1 MCKKS
6 LRFLLLSC
14 AITTLVYI
22 YIETP
27 ETKSFGQL
35 QYRIWQFLI
44 GILSYFGG
52 SLLFSKKEINGGNST
67 LNEDNDK
74 LIKEDEFP
82 LINGTKKAHKSVQ
95 NLSIQKCKL
104 LCLYYVLILYPAMTC
119 RAMPSLVLSY
129 LSLF

>member
-1 MCKKS
+1 MQ
-6 LRFLLLSC
+6 
-14 AITTLVYI
+14 
-22 YIETP
+22 TP

-52 SLLFSKKEINGGNST
+52 SLLFSKKEINDGNST
-67 LNEDNDK
+67 LNVDSEK

-104 LCLYYVLILYPAMTC
+104 LCLYYALIPYPAMTC
-119 RAMPSLVLSY
+119 LVLSY